1 MMHNPPPVLDHA
13 CDLHVELGPIREM
26 GRGRDGMRRIV
37 PIIGGHFEGPLL
49 SGQVLGIGADWQS
62 GWADGLSE
70 LDTRY
75 ALETD
80 DGAVIE
86 IRNYGY
92 RHGPPELL
100 AALARGEAVDPSSY
114 YMRTQA
120 RLETGDDR
128 YRWVNRTLFI
138 GSGRRL
144 ASAVVVS
151 LFALR

>member
-49 SGQVLGIGADWQS
+49 IGQVLGIGADWQT

-75 ALETD
+75 GLETHD
-80 DGAVIE
+80 AQRSIFAITVI
-86 IRNYGY
+86 
-92 RHGPPELL
+92 
-100 AALARGEAVDPSSY
+100 ATAR
-114 YMRTQA
+114 RTCLPRWRVA
-120 RLETGDDR
+120 RLWIHRPITCEHRRGWKPAT
-128 YRWVNRTLFI
+128 TAI
-138 GSGRRL
+138 AGS
-144 ASAVVVS
+144 AASSSSAVAGVS
-151 LFALR
+151 PRRSSSRRFALR